1 MEGVREYPTGSD
13 DGEEASLGFDAIGDA
28 LGGFFQA
35 MGDVVDSGL
44 DALGGAVDAAVGI
57 EEPPLPPPRMR
68 SVSKDDEA
76 AARLAERKADE
87 ERRRRRRDEAAA
99 AQRLADAEALAE
111 AHRVRVE
118 RMETIV
124 SKRLA
129 SIDYVRRTHTADG
142 ADAGRVQP
150 HWLNA
155 ARTPRELREAA
166 LGALVGAG
174 AASTRSGG
182 GGGGGDG
189 GGFDALPSSSRE
201 EYELREHA
209 RLATQLQARLRRWF
223 VLCAGS
229 AKLLGLENGIAT
241 LQAASQL
248 FAEFEFWTSTPA
260 VRGMKLMLA
269 ASSGTGLFPVSEV
282 KLAEAPSA
290 QRHGSILSPRSP
302 ASAADDGASENV
314 PIAVVHAVLHRHH
327 GSVAYVY
334 LPTPRVSCGR
344 LDYATLV
351 LSLCDVVGQ
360 LYSKLGDAEC
370 AEAGAFDAL
379 LALDRKIEKH
389 VFEPLVEPLQAW
401 AIATAKRSLGALTSR
416 GGGGGRGRVGGTPP
430 RPPRGATPR

>member
-1 MEGVREYPTGSD
+1 MSEGEDP
-13 DGEEASLGFDAIGDA
+13 SLGFDAIGDA
-28 LGGFFQA
+28 LGGLFQA
-35 MGDVVDSGL
+35 MGDAVDSGL
-44 DALGGAVDAAVGI
+44 DALGGAVDAAVGV
-57 EEPPLPPPRMR
+57 EEPPLPPPRTR

-87 ERRRRRRDEAAA
+87 ERRRRRRDEAIA

-155 ARTPRELREAA
+155 VRTPRALREAA
-166 LGALVGAG
+166 LGAVVGAG
-174 AASTRSGG
+174 AASPRSGG
-182 GGGGGDG
+182 GDG
-189 GGFDALPSSSRE
+189 SGFDALPSTSE
-201 EYELREHA
+201 EEFTLRERA
-209 RLATQLQARLRRWF
+209 RLEALLQARLRRWF

-229 AKLLGLENGIAT
+229 AKLLGLENGVAT

-248 FAEFEFWTSTPA
+248 FAEYEYWTATPT

-269 ASSGTGLFPVSEV
+269 ASSSAGLFPVCEA
-282 KLAEAPSA
+282 KLAEASPTP
-290 QRHGSILSPRSP
+290 RHGSILSPRS
-302 ASAADDGASENV
+302 SAAPSADVGVGESS
-314 PIAVVHAVLHRHH
+314 PIAVVNAVLHRHH

-344 LDYATLV
+344 LDYAALV

-360 LYSKLGDAEC
+360 LYSKLGDVEC

-379 LALDRKIEKH
+379 LTLDRKVEKY
-389 VFEPLVEPLQAW
+389 VFEPLVEPLQSW

-416 GGGGGRGRVGGTPP
+416 GGGGSGLGGTPP
-430 RPPRGATPR
+430 LPPRGAGS